1 MVSNQVISSF
11 IAPTLQKNFAMLNT
25 FVEKSPY
32 LAGETITGADAAM
45 SFSMVALKS
54 AKFDDIG
61 AWEKGTFQETYPHLW
76 EYMGRIE
83 QDPAWQKSVEK
94 IKEIEGK
101 FNVLP

>member
-1 MVSNQVISSF
+1 
-11 IAPTLQKNFAMLNT
+11 
-25 FVEKSPY
+25 
-32 LAGETITGADAAM
+32 
-45 SFSMVALKS
+45 MVALKS